1 MVSLPPLSPRQQQ
14 ILRLISQFI
23 TRHGLPPTRAD
34 LAQALRLRNRQ
45 GIDQHLRAL
54 EHKGYL
60 RLEPGIARGIR
71 LLSADSTPGA
81 AANMATHSSLL
92 PLYGRVA
99 AGIPRESTLL
109 PLYGRV
115 AAGIPRE
122 STLLPLYGRV
132 AAGIPTLAESNIEE
146 EIAIDRGLFHPRPD
160 FLLRVHGLSM
170 RDAGIAHRDIL
181 AVHRLAEARN
191 GQIVVARL
199 GDEATVK
206 YYHRHGPLLRLEPA
220 NPEFTPIQ
228 IDLRRDSC
236 EIEGIVVGVV
246 RTELPRR
253 VQAST

>member
-1 MVSLPPLSPRQQQ
+1 MVSDPLPLSPRQQQ
-14 ILRLISQFI
+14 ILRLISQFM
-23 TRHGLPPTRAD
+23 TRHGMPPTRAD
-34 LAQALRLRNRQ
+34 LAQALQLRNRQ

-54 EHKGYL
+54 AHKGYL

-71 LLSADSTPGA
+71 LLTSTTEAATQSA
-81 AANMATHSSLL
+81 LL

-99 AGIPRESTLL
+99 AG
-109 PLYGRV
+109 V
-115 AAGIPRE
+115 
-122 STLLPLYGRV
+122 
-132 AAGIPTLAESNIEE
+132 PTLAQSNIEE
-146 EIAIDRGLFHPRPD
+146 EIAIDRALFRPRAD

-181 AVHRLAEARN
+181 AVHRIREARN

-206 YYHRHGPLLRLEPA
+206 YYQRHGPLLRLEAA

-236 EIEGIVVGVV
+236 EIEGIVVGIV
-246 RTELPRR
+246 RTELPHRAQ
-253 VQAST
+253 VPT